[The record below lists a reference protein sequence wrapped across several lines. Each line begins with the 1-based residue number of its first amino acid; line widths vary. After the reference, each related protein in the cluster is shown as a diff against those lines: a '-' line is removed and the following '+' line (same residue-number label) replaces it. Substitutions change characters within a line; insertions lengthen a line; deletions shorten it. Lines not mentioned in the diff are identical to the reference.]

1 MLVRTKWFSP
11 QNQKLWSSPPRPLV
25 QCHTSMSLHVKTQMV
40 WSGELSST
48 QMTFEWL
55 LTWSRTKLEISKIT
69 EERVKYSWR
78 CYKHFLT
85 CMFSIMPCKLIR
97 PSKLP
102 GTSLPG
108 ALVRLL
114 SRVCPVNVVFTI
126 SPPSTPTPSCK
137 EAVLASGKIAVFNVA
152 KNWTPVFQDFLE
164 DKLCSLKRQNY
175 NLEKFLIFLSKSKPS
190 RYQLSINY

>member
-1 MLVRTKWFSP
+1 MWRLKWSDLENCRP
-11 QNQKLWSSPPRPLV
+11 QRWHLNGFWP
-25 QCHTSMSLHVKTQMV
+25 
-40 WSGELSST
+40 
-48 QMTFEWL
+48 
-55 LTWSRTKLEISKIT
+55 EIKKIT
-69 EERVKYSWR
+69 NVFLQGNWFLLNIFKCCSDSG
-78 CYKHFLT
+78 LT
-85 CMFSIMPCKLIR
+85 CVFPVMPCKLVR

-126 SPPSTPTPSCK
+126 SPPSCK